1 MPALTFH
8 PTSVFYVIIGVLVG
22 MVIGWLMGFFDSNN
36 RTSTKIHAA
45 EMKAEKATKEAQ
57 EKIARS
63 EQQLAAAAH
72 SASSTPDNPGL
83 LRLREENGRYLL
95 EIDGVSV
102 PESPSTSQKK
112 RLIDLITVF
121 RPYLESGTPQQS
133 FAQPAAPTQTPPV
146 PASVA
151 REVSR
156 PLQSAAPKKAEPEKN
171 ISSLS
176 IVGQIDVFL
185 QKRLLDSPFED
196 MGIRL
201 QESLQGGVEV
211 YVGLKKY
218 GSIDEVPDEAIKTEI
233 RAAIAD
239 WEQKYTPGL
248 K

>member
-1 MPALTFH
+1 MPAISIH
-8 PTSVFYVIIGVLVG
+8 PTPVFYVIIGVLVG
-22 MVIGWLMGFFDSNN
+22 MIIGWLMGFFDSNN

-45 EMKAEKATKEAQ
+45 EMKAETAAKEAQ
-57 EKIARS
+57 EKIARA
-63 EQQLAAAAH
+63 EQQLAAAAR
-72 SASSTPDNPGL
+72 SAPSKPDDPGL

-95 EIDGVSV
+95 EIDGISV
-102 PESPSTSQKK
+102 TESPSASQKK
-112 RLIDLITVF
+112 RLMDIITVF

-133 FAQPAAPTQTPPV
+133 FARPAAPTQTPPV
-146 PASVA
+146 PASAA
-151 REVSR
+151 REISR
-156 PLQSAAPKKAEPEKN
+156 PLQPAAPKKAEPEKN
-171 ISSLS
+171 MSSLS

-185 QKRLLDSPFED
+185 QKRLLASPLED

-218 GSIDEVPDEAIKTEI
+218 SSVDEVPDEAIKTEI